1 MPPSLADPSDPRA
14 APLSRRGQGHSPSVW
29 LAVLAA
35 FVVLG
40 LVTGAI
46 YARAIQI
53 TFGDLQERG
62 ENTLRLAEASLRG
75 QLARFERLPGLL
87 AEERAVRSLLLA
99 PEDQALVGQA
109 NLYLRETARRLGA
122 SDIYVMHRDGVTLAA
137 SNFDQPHSF
146 VGGNFAFR
154 PYFRDAISG
163 GEGRFFALGTTSNKR
178 GYYFGA
184 PVNVGGQVHGVL
196 VIKIDLDEI
205 EMAWASNDLR
215 IVVMD
220 PEGIVFLSNRPD
232 WRFRALAPL
241 GPEEA
246 RRTRETRRYAN
257 AEVGVVRATRSD
269 LRGGF
274 SLLQAEVEDGAET
287 EYLLT
292 QAAMADA
299 GWTVMV
305 LSPTAGAR
313 QQALLVVAAILLG
326 LGAAGFA
333 GLIVWLRR
341 RQLAERIALQA
352 ATQVQLE
359 RRVSERTAQLAQANR
374 ALRQEVE
381 ERTAT
386 EARLRDTQAELVQAG
401 KLAALGQMSAA
412 LSHEFN
418 QPLAAARNYAE
429 NAGLYLER
437 DKLPEAKRNIG
448 HILGMVER
456 MGRIS
461 RHLRNFARKPNQKLR
476 PVALEGV
483 VQEAQDL
490 LGWRLEQAGAELIV
504 DIAPAGLSVTA
515 GAVRLQQVLVNL
527 LTNALDATEEAGDRR
542 LHLVAR
548 RAGDEVLLS
557 LRDHGPGVPEQLQAR
572 IFDPFFSTKGVGKGL
587 GLGLSISYN
596 IVRDFG
602 GALEVRNPPEGG
614 AEFVL
619 RLRAAE
625 ADGTSAEAAE

>member
-1 MPPSLADPSDPRA
+1 MA
-14 APLSRRGQGHSPSVW
+14 
-29 LAVLAA
+29 
-35 FVVLG
+35 
-40 LVTGAI
+40 GAI

-53 TFGDLQERG
+53 TFGDLRERG

-87 AEERAVRSLLLA
+87 AEERVLRSLLLA
-99 PEDQALVGQA
+99 PNDQALVGPA

-122 SDIYVMHRDGVTLAA
+122 SDIYVMSRDGLTLAA

-154 PYFRDAISG
+154 PYFRDAING

-184 PVNVGGQVHGVL
+184 PVDVGGIVRGVL

-232 WRFRALAPL
+232 WLFRALAPL
-241 GPEEA
+241 DPEAA
-246 RRTRETRRYAN
+246 RRTRETRRYAD
-257 AEVGVVRATRSD
+257 AEVGTVPAVQSAAA
-269 LRGGF
+269 GGF
-274 SLLQAEVEDGAET
+274 QLLRAATDGAET

-292 QAAMADA
+292 QAEMEDA

-313 QQALLVVAAILLG
+313 RQALLVVTALLLG
-326 LGAAGFA
+326 LGAVGFA

-352 ATQVQLE
+352 ATQAQLE
-359 RRVSERTAQLAQANR
+359 RRVVERTAELASVNS

-381 ERTAT
+381 ERIAT
-386 EARLRDTQAELVQAG
+386 EVRLRDTQAELVQAG

-418 QPLAAARNYAE
+418 QPLAAARTYAE

-437 DKLPEAKRNIG
+437 GQVAEAEQNIG
-448 HILGMVER
+448 HIIGMIER

-461 RHLRNFARKPNQKLR
+461 RHLRNFARKPHQKLR
-476 PVALEGV
+476 VVSVAAV
-483 VQEAQDL
+483 VQEAQEL
-490 LGWRLEQAGAELIV
+490 LGWRLQKAGAELIV
-504 DIAPAGLSVTA
+504 DIVPENLCVTA

-527 LTNALDATEEAGDRR
+527 LTNALDATEDATDRR
-542 LHLVAR
+542 LHLSAR
-548 RAGDEVLLS
+548 RQGDMALIC
-557 LRDHGPGVPEQLQAR
+557 LRDHGPGVPDQVVAR

-602 GALEVRNPPEGG
+602 GTLEVRNPPEGG
-614 AEFVL
+614 AEFMI

-625 ADGTSAEAAE
+625 ADTPSAEAAE

>member
-1 MPPSLADPSDPRA
+1 MPMASADPSSRSA
-14 APLSRRGQGHSPSVW
+14 SRRGIGRAALVWSVAL
-29 LAVLAA
+29 LALVL
-35 FVVLG
+35 
-40 LVTGAI
+40 LVWAI
-46 YARAIQI
+46 YARAIRI
-53 TFGDLQERG
+53 TFGDLRERG
-62 ENTLRLAEASLRG
+62 ENTLRLAESSLRG

-87 AEERAVRSLLLA
+87 AEERVLRSLLLA
-99 PEDQALVGQA
+99 PNDQALVGPA

-122 SDIYVMHRDGVTLAA
+122 SDIYVMSRDGLTLAA

-163 GEGRFFALGTTSNKR
+163 GAGRFFALGTTSNKR

-184 PVNVGGQVHGVL
+184 PVDVGGIVRGVL

-232 WRFRALAPL
+232 WLFHAL
-241 GPEEA
+241 GPLDPEAA
-246 RRTRETRRYAN
+246 RRTRETRRYAD
-257 AEVGVVRATRSD
+257 AGVGIVPTVRSTAP
-269 LRGGF
+269 GGL
-274 SLLQAEVEDGAET
+274 SLLQAAADGAGT

-292 QAAMADA
+292 QAEMADA

-313 QQALLVVAAILLG
+313 RQALLVLAALLLG
-326 LGAAGFA
+326 LGAVGFA

-352 ATQVQLE
+352 ATQAQLE
-359 RRVSERTAQLAQANR
+359 RRVVERTAELAAVNS

-381 ERTAT
+381 ERIAA
-386 EARLRDTQAELVQAG
+386 EALLRDTQAELVQAG

-418 QPLAAARNYAE
+418 QPLAAARTYAE

-437 DKLPEAKRNIG
+437 GQVAEAEQNIG
-448 HILGMVER
+448 HIIGMIER

-461 RHLRNFARKPNQKLR
+461 RHLRHFARKPHQKLR
-476 PVALEGV
+476 AVSVAAV
-483 VQEAQDL
+483 VQEAQEL
-490 LGWRLEQAGAELIV
+490 LGWRLAQAGAELV
-504 DIAPAGLSVTA
+504 VEIAPDGLCVTA

-527 LTNALDATEEAGDRR
+527 LTNALDATEEAADRR
-542 LHLVAR
+542 LHLSAR
-548 RAGDEVLLS
+548 RQGDLARIC
-557 LRDHGPGVPEQLQAR
+557 LRDHGPGVPDQVMAR

-602 GALEVRNPPEGG
+602 GTLEVRNPPEGG

-619 RLRAAE
+619 CLRAAE
-625 ADGTSAEAAE
+625 AGASSAEAAE